1 MNEEGTPSNEAG
13 AQDPMPELRRL
24 LSGRSVLSGAD
35 GTLADPWVEACLARW
50 AEDGAVCPPV
60 RFQAEGDAVLMLSG
74 ATSGE
79 SNEAEAILRTT
90 LAGLVM
96 EGVIRS
102 ARWCGEGGVL
112 VAAVDGLGR
121 TTGDASGESPA
132 GVVLQWTP
140 SAEPALVLEQE
151 LFGEGLGRV
160 LVTVRGEDAGRVVK
174 QARILGSEASRIGT
188 VTGSG
193 LVIRFGEREWR
204 ASVEELLGGVILG
217 AS

>member
-1 MNEEGTPSNEAG
+1 MNEEGTPTNEAG

-24 LSGRSVLSGAD
+24 LSGRSVMYAAD

-60 RFQAEGDAVLMLSG
+60 RFQAGGDALLVFFEAASG
-74 ATSGE
+74 D
-79 SNEAEAILRTT
+79 SNEAYAILRTT

-132 GVVLQWTP
+132 GVVLHWTP
-140 SAEPALVLEQE
+140 SAEPALILERE

-174 QARILGSEASRIGT
+174 QAKILGAEASRIGT
-188 VTGSG
+188 VSGSG
-193 LVIRFGEREWR
+193 LVIRFGEREWC
-204 ASVEELLGGVILG
+204 ASVEDLLGGPSLG
-217 AS
+217 SA

>member
-1 MNEEGTPSNEAG
+1 MSESGASTNKVGT
-13 AQDPMPELRRL
+13 QDPMPELRRL
-24 LSGRSVLSGAD
+24 LSGRSVMPGAD
-35 GTLADPWVEACLARW
+35 GTLSDPWVEACLARW
-50 AEDGAVCPPV
+50 AEDGAVSPPV

-121 TTGDASGESPA
+121 MTDDASGESPA

-140 SAEPALVLEQE
+140 SADPALVLQDE

-193 LVIRFGEREWR
+193 LVIRFGELEWR
-204 ASVEELLGGVILG
+204 ASVAEWLGEPSAGV
-217 AS
+217 S